1 MAVVNHNIRFLGLI
15 TYHPDPVESR
25 LLDLFPR
32 NSRFAISMPQHA
44 KPEEGQCDTLGKEN
58 LANRSRN
65 LCESIANAANDKV
78 LEGSGVL
85 IESRFLCFCGEEAF
99 LDERVWELSH

>member
-1 MAVVNHNIRFLGLI
+1 MAVVNHNIGFLGFV
-15 TYHPDPVESR
+15 TDHPDTVESR

-32 NSRFAISMPQHA
+32 NSRSTISMPQHA
-44 KPEEGQCDTLGKEN
+44 EPKERQCNAFGKED
-58 LANRSRN
+58 LPDGSRD

-85 IESRFLCFCGEEAF
+85 IES
-99 LDERVWELSH
+99 